1 LTSRFKSLKNKVDNL
16 QEAWKMSKE
25 FKNVSK
31 ERNNSAIKNPTTK
44 GMKPP
49 VNKPVN
55 TMSAATKP
63 RKKQ

>member
-1 LTSRFKSLKNKVDNL
+1 MSR
-16 QEAWKMSKE
+16 E

-31 ERNNSAIKNPTTK
+31 ERNNSVSK
-44 GMKPP
+44 GQTNKGSKPL

-55 TMSAATKP
+55 SINAATKP